1 MRALLFI
8 FPWLLFNARS
18 GCSLHGMIWFVF
30 NIGLTWPSVAS
41 ECAFKGDTPERFYD
55 WQGEVVS
62 LLNVSVQSACF
73 MRTYQQMAQYARQIT
88 KVPHKRRLHWS
99 SFDFFSLSLLE
110 WFVCW
115 KHADMFNWRV
125 GEGVRLC
132 VAPFHQLNGVF
143 AIAFPLIYMAH
154 IPHLMYG

>member
-99 SFDFFSLSLLE
+99 SFDFFHFPCWNGLYAESTLTCLIGVLGRESDFVWPHSISLMVCLLLLSLSFT
-110 WFVCW
+110 W
-115 KHADMFNWRV
+115 
-125 GEGVRLC
+125 
-132 VAPFHQLNGVF
+132 P
-143 AIAFPLIYMAH
+143 IYH
-154 IPHLMYG
+154 I